1 MQAET
6 MSVMTVVQLL
16 SIHDPEEEY
25 LGDGRVPGWT
35 SNPDVLRA
43 FTDFQAAMH
52 SIQETVLSRNSD
64 VSRKARFPGY
74 TLLAP
79 YTNPEQQKLLRG
91 QGVPNSI
98 SI

>member
-1 MQAET
+1 
-6 MSVMTVVQLL
+6 MTVVQLL

-25 LGDGRVPGWT
+25 LGDRAPGWT
-35 SNPDVLRA
+35 SNPQVLQA
-43 FTDFQAAMH
+43 FSEFQTAMQRV
-52 SIQETVLSRNSD
+52 QETVLSRNSD
-64 VSRKARFPGY
+64 TKRKARFPGY

-79 YTNPEQQKLLRG
+79 YTNAEQQKLIRG